1 MKTRTL
7 MLLALGCGVAI
18 MLAGAVFLFQL
29 SNQAD
34 LDPSVP
40 VGEIATVGDMSV
52 TVTQAVESNGVLDV
66 SVRIGGVDDE
76 DGVEGFR
83 LIASGRPVTPDL
95 SASGGRCGAI
105 LPEPQECLVRFDV
118 STADGRSRVLFY
130 ERGDEQARWV
140 LDRTD

>member
-29 SNQAD
+29 TTQD
-34 LDPSVP
+34 ELETP
-40 VGEIATVGDMSV
+40 VSIGERTMVGDMVV
-52 TVTQAVESNGVLDV
+52 TVTQTEEVDGVLDV
-66 SVRIGGVDDE
+66 SVRIGGVEDE
-76 DGVEGFR
+76 NGSSGFR

-95 SASGGRCGAI
+95 GAREEICGSTDI
-105 LPEPQECLVRFDV
+105 EPQACVVRFDV
-118 STADGRSRVLFY
+118 SAADGASRVLFY

-140 LDRTD
+140 LG